1 MEGYSLPD
9 WNDLVS
15 RDQWRAALD
24 RLHLTNNFPEF
35 TGRVCPAPCEAAC
48 TLNLDD
54 NPVSIKT
61 IECEIVDRGWRE
73 GWIVPHMA
81 PRGTGRRVAVVGSG
95 PAGLACAQQLA
106 RMGHAPT
113 VFEKADRIGGL
124 LRYGIP
130 DFKMDRMLI
139 DRRIDQMEREGVIFR
154 PNMEIGQHIPVE
166 RLMDDYCV
174 LVLAAGAEQPRDL
187 AVPGRDLG
195 GVHFA
200 MDYLTQSNRRNA
212 GLGEPEHPDP
222 RNRQACRR
230 DRRRRHRLRLHRH
243 RSPPGRRLGRPA
255 RDHARAAAPRE

>member
-1 MEGYSLPD
+1 MDCGIPFCHTGCPVNNLIPD

-54 NPVSIKT
+54 NPVTIKT

-154 PNMEIGQHIPVE
+154 PNMEIGV
-166 RLMDDYCV
+166 DC
-174 LVLAAGAEQPRDL
+174 
-187 AVPGRDLG
+187 PGRAADGRLLR
-195 GVHFA
+195 A
-200 MDYLTQSNRRNA
+200 RA
-212 GLGEPEHPDP
+212 
-222 RNRQACRR
+222 
-230 DRRRRHRLRLHRH
+230 RRRR
-243 RSPPGRRLGRPA
+243 
-255 RDHARAAAPRE
+255 RAAARPRRAGPRSRRHPLRDGLSDPVRTAAMPARPSPSSRSSRPASMSS